1 MATLPAGILDT
12 IDESSLYSLDKNELD
27 AIIAREF
34 LGFKLTD
41 RSIMSGTFMGHVY
54 DYDRAAPM
62 PDISSSASTAFNVL
76 TKMKKELSMGAIFIE
91 WWGDGQWYVCNR
103 PKGFR
108 NDIGFIEA
116 HCDGKKTGKDDLPL
130 AVARFMVL
138 TLKGAKRG

>member
-1 MATLPAGILDT
+1 MVLPADILDT
-12 IDESSLYSLDKNELD
+12 IDENSLYSLDKNVLD

-34 LGFKLTD
+34 LGFKITD
-41 RSIMSGTFMGHVY
+41 RSIMSGSFVGYVY
-54 DYDRAAPM
+54 DYDKIAPV

-76 TKMKKELSMGAIFIE
+76 TQMKKKLSMGAIFIE

-108 NDIGFIEA
+108 KDIGAVEA
-116 HCDGKKTGKDDLPL
+116 HCDGIRTGKDDLPL

-138 TLKGAKRG
+138 ILKKGAEHE